1 MKTLTRQRQR
11 DPFDASDIAS
21 PMAEKAIV
29 AHLLPVF
36 RDGADADELA
46 DARRLLATVEP
57 AMLTMPVAADAIA
70 VYAEAIQAEPP
81 TMADI
86 SKAAQ
91 RRAEAVDGSAKEIIT
106 FITDMASE
114 TTSWRAAS
122 RLADEAALEIR
133 EAFARRQAIMACGDA
148 VALLREGGAQA
159 GQITAV
165 SDKLASVAA
174 IADSRTASGRRL
186 RVRKAS
192 EIKPQPIEWLWP
204 RRISRGSL
212 TIITGL
218 PGLSKTTLTYDIAA
232 RITTGGKWPDGTGSA
247 PRGGV
252 ILFGM
257 EDDPEKVV
265 VPRLIA
271 ADADLELV
279 RIVDGAEEGRRRR
292 DESWLS
298 PVSIDRDLALVREQL
313 DAFPECRAI
322 VFDPLSQFVEAE
334 ENSNAHTR
342 AVLAPLVNLAQDRGI
357 AIVAVMHMNKKTDS
371 MMIQR
376 IAGAGSYGQMAR
388 HILFVGNDPDD
399 QATGLDRRRAMI
411 VVKNSYGP
419 SNCGQLYRVTT
430 RSGDQPAIEW
440 IAGTVERDAESL
452 NPKPA
457 GVTRE
462 YQERRG
468 EAIDAMRELLAGG
481 ARPGV
486 EIEGELKTQGFRRR
500 QIDYAADLLEI
511 DKRQARGPDGRRAW
525 MWSLPAGDAAEP
537 DAEMP
542 APHDAIPASEWRP
555 H

>member
-1 MKTLTRQRQR
+1 MSTATRKRQR

-21 PMAEKAIV
+21 PLAEKALV

-36 RDGADADELA
+36 RDGADAAELA
-46 DARRLLATVEP
+46 DARRILAAVDP
-57 AMLTMPVAADAIA
+57 AMLTEPVAADAIA
-70 VYAEAIQAEPP
+70 AYREAIQADPP

-91 RRAEAVDGSAKEIIT
+91 RRAEAVDGSAKEIIA
-106 FITDMASE
+106 FIADVGDSTD
-114 TTSWRAAS
+114 SWRAAS
-122 RLADEAALEIR
+122 RLADEAATEIID
-133 EAFARRQAIMACGDA
+133 AHTRRQTIVACGDA
-148 VALLREGGAQA
+148 VSLVREGGAKA

-165 SDKLASVAA
+165 IDKLAGLAA
-174 IADSRTASGRRL
+174 LADRRDAGGRRL

-192 EIKPQPIEWLWP
+192 EIEPKPIEWLWP

-265 VPRLIA
+265 VPRLMA

-279 RIVDGAEEGRRRR
+279 RIVDGAEDGRRR
-292 DESWLS
+292 DDSWLT
-298 PVSIDRDLALVREQL
+298 PVSIDRDLALLREQL
-313 DAFPECRAI
+313 DAFPECRVI

-342 AVLAPLVNLAQDRGI
+342 AALAPLVNMAQERGVS
-357 AIVAVMHMNKKTDS
+357 IVGIMHMSKKTDS

-376 IAGAGSYGQMAR
+376 IAGASSYGQIAR
-388 HILFVGNDPDD
+388 HIIFVGNDPDD
-399 QATGLDRRRAMI
+399 TATGLDRRRAMI

-419 SNCGQLYRVTT
+419 ANCGQLYRVTT
-430 RSGDQPAIEW
+430 RSGDQPGIEW
-440 IAGTVERDAESL
+440 IAGTVERDAEAL

-457 GVTRE
+457 GVSRE
-462 YQERRG
+462 YQEHRG
-468 EAIDAMRELLAGG
+468 DAVDAMRELLAGG
-481 ARPGV
+481 PRPSV
-486 EIEGELKTQGFRRR
+486 EVEGGLKAQGFRRR

-525 MWSLPAGDAAEP
+525 MWSLRAGDAAEP